1 MTGKAFQFASYTLDL
16 ERLAL
21 TGPSGQVELRPK
33 SFEVLKVLIEHA
45 GRVVSKEEM
54 LKTVWSDVVV
64 TDESLTRCISEVRRA
79 IGDSDQQ
86 AIKTV
91 PRRGYLFD
99 LPCRRDASPGG
110 IRPGAGTLPVPP
122 TPLIGRSC
130 EVRSIVR
137 ALQRSEA
144 RLLTLT
150 GPPGVGKTRLA
161 LAAAAVLEEGFQSGV
176 VYVNLAPLRD
186 SGLFEHTLI
195 QLLSLRRFPARP
207 PLERLARHLA
217 DRHVVLV
224 LDNFEQVIAA
234 RSSVAALIEL
244 CPRLHILVTSRE
256 ALGLAAEREFPVQ
269 PLAVPN
275 PDDTSNPAAIA
286 RATSVALFV
295 ARAKSVHPRFALSR
309 ANARTIADICRR
321 LDGLP
326 LAIELAAA
334 RVKVLSPEAI
344 LTRLSHR
351 LSLLVARVADRPER
365 HQTLRAA
372 IAWSEDL
379 LQPDERTIF
388 RRLAVFSGGF
398 TLDAAQAVAATDV
411 PDDALGAITGLVNK
425 SLVRPE
431 AARAGEPRFGMLET
445 IREYAWEQLTALGEA
460 EATRDRHLAYF
471 VGLAERALALF
482 NSQQAHHWF
491 ATMEEEYENFRSALG
506 WAGEKLDSDADLRLA
521 SAMCRFWYFRG
532 NVGEGFK
539 WVDAALAR
547 RRDASPALRAR
558 LLHGA
563 AAMNKWDEERAVAL
577 DNESLALARSVGD
590 RETIARCLLNLGV
603 GHLDKDPQRAGALLA
618 ESLAV
623 SRGIDVEDKLR
634 VIGQTLHALAV
645 VAQAQ
650 GDLVRAARLYGC
662 AEAAL
667 EPFGIPY
674 YQYAIADETVLG
686 RSIVAVLR
694 GLGAQAFAAAWTAGR
709 QTPIELMINYTLGC
723 VAFPCPPS
731 PSSGPKAEAGIG
743 PLTHREWEVAQLIT
757 QGLTNREIGKALTV
771 SERTV
776 DGHVQHILN
785 KLGFSS
791 RTQVAA
797 WVAVSRS
804 PATNRSA
811 VR

>member
-1 MTGKAFQFASYTLDL
+1 VKQTIAASS
-16 ERLAL
+16 R
-21 TGPSGQVELRPK
+21 
-33 SFEVLKVLIEHA
+33 
-45 GRVVSKEEM
+45 GRG
-54 LKTVWSDVVV
+54 
-64 TDESLTRCISEVRRA
+64 I
-79 IGDSDQQ
+79 
-86 AIKTV
+86 
-91 PRRGYLFD
+91 
-99 LPCRRDASPGG
+99 SPGG
-110 IRPGAGTLPVPP
+110 HGTLPVAS
-122 TPLIGRSC
+122 TPLIGRSR
-130 EVRSIVR
+130 ETRKIVR
-137 ALQRSEA
+137 ALQRSET

-161 LAAAAVLEEGFQSGV
+161 LAAAAVVEPGFQSGV
-176 VYVNLAPLRD
+176 IFVNLAPLRD

-207 PLERLARHLA
+207 PVERLTRHLA
-217 DRHVVLV
+217 NRHVLLV

-234 RSSVAALIEL
+234 RSSVATLIES
-244 CPRLHILVTSRE
+244 CPRLHVLVTSRE
-256 ALGLAAEREFPVQ
+256 ALDLAAEQELPID
-269 PLAVPN
+269 PLTVPDL
-275 PDDTSNPAAIA
+275 DDASNPAIVA

-295 ARAKSVHPRFALSR
+295 TRARSVQPRFALSR
-309 ANARTIADICRR
+309 ANARSLADICRR

-351 LSLLVARVADRPER
+351 LPLLVTRAADRPGR

-379 LQPDERTIF
+379 LERDERTVF

-398 TLDAAQAVAATDV
+398 TLDAAQAVAATHG
-411 PDDALGAITGLVNK
+411 PDDTLAMITSLVNK
-425 SLVRPE
+425 SLLRHEPT
-431 AARAGEPRFGMLET
+431 RTGEPRFGMLET
-445 IREYAWEQLTALGEA
+445 VREYAWGQLPAPGEA
-460 EATRDRHLAYF
+460 DATRDRHLAYF
-471 VGLAERALALF
+471 VGLAERASALF
-482 NSQQAHHWF
+482 NSQQAHQWF
-491 ATMEEEYENFRSALG
+491 ATMEEEYENFRAALG
-506 WAGEKLDSDADLRLA
+506 WAADKADTDADLRLA
-521 SAMCRFWYFRG
+521 SAMCRFWFFRG
-532 NVGEGFK
+532 NVGEGYK

-563 AAMNKWDEERAVAL
+563 AAMNKWDEARAVAL
-577 DNESLALARSVGD
+577 DQESLALARRVGD

-603 GHLDKDPQRAGALLA
+603 GQLDRDPERAGALLA
-618 ESLAV
+618 ESLGV
-623 SRGIDVEDKLR
+623 SRGIDVDDKLR

-650 GDLVRAARLYGC
+650 GDLLRAARLYGC
-662 AEAAL
+662 AEATL

-674 YQYAIADETVLG
+674 YQYAIADDTVLG

-694 GLGAQAFAAAWTAGR
+694 GLGPQAFAAAWAEGR
-709 QTPIELMINYTLGC
+709 RTSVELMIDRALNR
-723 VAFPCPPS
+723 VPFPGPPS
-731 PSSGPKAEAGIG
+731 PSGGANAESGIG
-743 PLTHREWEVAQLIT
+743 PLTRRESEVARLIT
-757 QGLTNREIGKALTV
+757 QGLSNREVGKALAI

-776 DGHVQHILN
+776 DAHVQHILN

-804 PATNRSA
+804 PALSPA

>member
-1 MTGKAFQFASYTLDL
+1 MKQTIPASS
-16 ERLAL
+16 R
-21 TGPSGQVELRPK
+21 GHRISPRP
-33 SFEVLKVLIEHA
+33 
-45 GRVVSKEEM
+45 
-54 LKTVWSDVVV
+54 
-64 TDESLTRCISEVRRA
+64 
-79 IGDSDQQ
+79 
-86 AIKTV
+86 
-91 PRRGYLFD
+91 P
-99 LPCRRDASPGG
+99 
-110 IRPGAGTLPVPP
+110 GTLPAPP
-122 TPLIGRSC
+122 TPLIGRSR
-130 EVRSIVR
+130 EVRAIVR
-137 ALQRSEA
+137 ALQRSET

-161 LAAAAVLEEGFQSGV
+161 LAAAAAVEEDFQSGV
-176 VYVNLAPLRD
+176 VFVNLASLRD

-207 PLERLARHLA
+207 PLERLTRHLA
-217 DRHVVLV
+217 DRHVLLV

-234 RSSVAALIEL
+234 RSSVATLAES

-256 ALGLAAEREFPVQ
+256 ALDLAAEQELPIH
-269 PLAVPN
+269 PLAVPD
-275 PDDTSNPAAIA
+275 PDDASNPAIVA

-295 ARAKSVHPRFALSR
+295 ARAQSVQPRFALSR
-309 ANARTIADICRR
+309 TNARTLVDICRR

-351 LSLLVARVADRPER
+351 LPLLATRAADRPGR

-379 LQPDERTIF
+379 LEPDERTVF

-398 TLDAAQAVAATDV
+398 TLDAAQAVTATHRS
-411 PDDALGAITGLVNK
+411 DDALGVITGLVNK
-425 SLVRPE
+425 SLLRHEPS
-431 AARAGEPRFGMLET
+431 RFGEPRFGMLET
-445 IREYAWEQLTALGEA
+445 VREYAWEQLTAPVEA
-460 EATRDRHLAYF
+460 DATRDRHLAYF
-471 VGLAERALALF
+471 VGQAEQASALF
-482 NSQQAHHWF
+482 NSHQAHQWF
-491 ATMEEEYENFRSALG
+491 ATMEEEYENFRAALG
-506 WAGEKLDSDADLRLA
+506 WAADKADTDADLRLA
-521 SAMCRFWYFRG
+521 SAMCRFWFFRG
-532 NVGEGFK
+532 NVGEGYK

-577 DNESLALARSVGD
+577 DHESLTLARSMGD
-590 RETIARCLLNLGV
+590 RETIARCLLNLGA

-623 SRGIDVEDKLR
+623 SRGIEVDDKLR

-650 GDLVRAARLYGC
+650 GNLVRAARLYGC
-662 AEAAL
+662 AEATL

-694 GLGAQAFAAAWTAGR
+694 GLGPQAFAAAWAEGR
-709 QTPIELMINYTLGC
+709 RTPVELMIDRALGR
-723 VAFPCPPS
+723 VPFPDPLS
-731 PSSGPKAEAGIG
+731 PSGGPNAETGVG
-743 PLTHREWEVAQLIT
+743 PLTRREWEVARLIT
-757 QGLTNREIGKALTV
+757 QGLSNREVGKALAI

-776 DGHVQHILN
+776 DAHVQHILN
-785 KLGFSS
+785 KLGFNS

-804 PATNRSA
+804 PATSPA